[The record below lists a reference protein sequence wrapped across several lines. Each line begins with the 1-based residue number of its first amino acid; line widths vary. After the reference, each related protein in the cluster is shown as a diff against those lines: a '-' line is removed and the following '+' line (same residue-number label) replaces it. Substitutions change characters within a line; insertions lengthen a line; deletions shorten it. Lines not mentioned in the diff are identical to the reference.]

1 MKIKLDIARYCI
13 ETAVRRQYNKTLS
26 RYFTTSNRE
35 ERIEAALDIL
45 MQALEKFDFPRLR
58 HAYPELEGHGDHEV
72 ILETDSQGQ
81 PVIRLD
87 GECILD

>member
-1 MKIKLDIARYCI
+1 MKIKLDLSNYCI

-26 RYFTTSNRE
+26 QYFTATDRE
-35 ERIEAALDIL
+35 ERIETELDIL

-58 HAYPELEGHGDHEV
+58 RTYPELDGHGDHEV
-72 ILETDSQGQ
+72 ILETDIQGQ